1 MSTYNLNNNNKK
13 NGIILALF
21 ALLALAVILVSTL
34 MLHIPVV
41 GVCFLVVIETI
52 LAVVLHQVELWIHGI
67 LVIAELIAGVALGK
81 TLLIFLCVIVYVAAT
96 FVLQMTIKEK

>member
-21 ALLALAVILVSTL
+21 ALLSLAVILVSTL
-34 MLHIPVV
+34 VHHIPVV
-41 GVCFLVVIETI
+41 EVCFLVVIETI
-52 LAVVLHQVELWIHGI
+52 LAVVLHQVELWINGI

-81 TLLIFLCVIVYVAAT
+81 TLLIILCVIVYVAAT